1 MVQGRVWVSNQ
12 GFHALASESS
22 RTEGFVHRALM
33 LVKYAGMTNLV
44 QTLNAM
50 LPPLIGIERNAC
62 AHGFVQTM
70 L

>member
-1 MVQGRVWVSNQ
+1 
-12 GFHALASESS
+12 
-22 RTEGFVHRALM
+22 M